1 MLLVLYELPPPSS
14 DWSNP
19 LSGPGLGPE
28 IDWSNP
34 LSDWSNP
41 LSGPGLGPGP
51 ERELDQSELVLQ
63 ERALICPIL
72 ILFWDML
79 KRDRDPSDE
88 RRETECEFFEIGM
101 VSGG

>member
-1 MLLVLYELPPPSS
+1 MLLVLYELPPPS
-14 DWSNP
+14 
-19 LSGPGLGPE
+19 
-28 IDWSNP
+28 
-34 LSDWSNP
+34 SDWSNP